1 VFLDNNHRVFFAS
14 NYDGS
19 HESYMDDFI
28 NKVGWGLN
36 LAFSNGVGY
45 PTTRWLIKE
54 GAYRELQ
61 FKYTQRRHQL
71 PTEVWYKAYPD
82 LTVTDLERNS
92 RIRNGVEI
100 RQSSDA
106 EIREWLSLI

>member
-1 VFLDNNHRVFFAS
+1 
-14 NYDGS
+14 
-19 HESYMDDFI
+19 MDDFI

-36 LAFSNGVGY
+36 IIFSHSVPY
-45 PTTRWLIKE
+45 PTTNWLIKD

-61 FKYTQRRHQL
+61 FKYTQRLHQL

-82 LTVTDLERNS
+82 LSATDLARNS
-92 RIRNGVEI
+92 RIRQGVEV

-106 EIREWLSLI
+106 KIREWLRLI